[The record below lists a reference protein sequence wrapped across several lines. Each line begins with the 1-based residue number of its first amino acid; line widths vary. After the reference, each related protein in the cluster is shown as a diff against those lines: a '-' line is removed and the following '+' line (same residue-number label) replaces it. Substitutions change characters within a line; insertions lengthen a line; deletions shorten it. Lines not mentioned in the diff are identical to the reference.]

1 MLDIGWTE
9 LLVVAIVLVVVVGP
23 RELPHVL
30 RTFGKTMTKMRRMAT
45 DFRSQMD
52 DALKEADM
60 EDVSSAIRDVRKLN
74 PANQLRDAVSPLRQ
88 TARDIQSDLKTS
100 TSLENKPKATTS
112 DKPDLPKAS
121 YPTPG
126 AQPAFTPENVFQKA
140 VRKEEE
146 QAAELVSKRQDDGL
160 MSRRPGYRGTAR
172 PTKTSKGRSGGRRNG
187 R

>member
-30 RTFGKTMTKMRRMAT
+30 RTFGKTMTKFRRMAS

-60 EDVSSAIRDVRKLN
+60 EDVSTAIRDVRRIN
-74 PANQLRDAVSPLRQ
+74 PANQLRDAMNPLRQ
-88 TARDIQSDLKTS
+88 AARDIDSDLRKS
-100 TSLENKPKATTS
+100 TALDNKPKHNADGPELKKT
-112 DKPDLPKAS
+112 S

-126 AQPAFTPENVFQKA
+126 TNSDFSPVNAFDKAAAKKDEAAPA
-140 VRKEEE
+140 
-146 QAAELVSKRQDDGL
+146 LVSKRQEERL
-160 MSRRPGYRGTAR
+160 VSHRPGFKATPR
-172 PTKTSKGRSGGRRNG
+172 PVKPKSSGGRRSG

>member
-30 RTFGKTMTKMRRMAT
+30 RTFGKTMTKFRRMAS

-60 EDVSSAIRDVRKLN
+60 EDVSTAIRDVKKIN
-74 PANQLRDAVSPLRQ
+74 PANQLRDAFNPLRQ
-88 TARDIQSDLKTS
+88 TARDLDSDLRKS
-100 TSLENKPKATTS
+100 TALDNKPKPKA
-112 DKPDLPKAS
+112 DGPELKKAS

-126 AQPAFTPENVFQKA
+126 VNVEAPVNAFDKEAAKNKA
-140 VRKEEE
+140 
-146 QAAELVSKRQDDGL
+146 AAKNDEPTLVSKPREDKL
-160 MSRRPGYRGTAR
+160 VSHRPGFKAAPR
-172 PTKTSKGRSGGRRNG
+172 PVKSKSSGGRRSG

>member
-30 RTFGKTMTKMRRMAT
+30 RTFGKTMTKMRRMAS

-74 PANQLRDAVSPLRQ
+74 PANQLRDAVNPLRQ
-88 TARDIQSDLKTS
+88 TARDLQSDLKTS
-100 TSLENKPKATTS
+100 TSLENKPKTTT

-121 YPTPG
+121 YPAPG
-126 AQPAFTPENVFQKA
+126 EKPAFTPDNVFQKA
-140 VRKEEE
+140 ARKDDE
-146 QAAELVSKRQDDGL
+146 QAGDLVSKRQDDGL
-160 MSRRPGYRGTAR
+160 VSRRPGYRGTAR
-172 PTKTSKGRSGGRRNG
+172 PTKTAKGRSGGRRND

>member
-1 MLDIGWTE
+1 
-9 LLVVAIVLVVVVGP
+9 
-23 RELPHVL
+23 
-30 RTFGKTMTKMRRMAT
+30 MTKMRRMAS

-74 PANQLRDAVSPLRQ
+74 PANQLRDAVNPLRD
-88 TARDIQSDLKTS
+88 TARDLQSDLKNATA
-100 TSLENKPKATTS
+100 LENKPKTKT
-112 DKPDLPKAS
+112 DKPDLPKSS

-126 AQPAFTPENVFQKA
+126 NQPAFTPENVFQKA

-146 QAAELVSKRQDDGL
+146 PSAELVSKRQDDGL
-160 MSRRPGYRGTAR
+160 ISRRPGYRGTSR
-172 PTKTSKGRSGGRRNG
+172 PTKGTKGRSGGRRND

>member
-30 RTFGKTMTKMRRMAT
+30 RTFGKTMTKFRRMAS

-60 EDVSSAIRDVRKLN
+60 EDVSTAIRDVRRIN
-74 PANQLRDAVSPLRQ
+74 PANQLRDAINPLRQ
-88 TARDIQSDLKTS
+88 TARDIDSDLRKS
-100 TSLENKPKATTS
+100 TALDNKPKPKA
-112 DKPDLPKAS
+112 DGPELKKAS

-126 AQPAFTPENVFQKA
+126 TNPDVSPVNAFDKAAAKKDEAAPA
-140 VRKEEE
+140 
-146 QAAELVSKRQDDGL
+146 LVSKPRDEKL
-160 MSRRPGYRGTAR
+160 VSHRPGFKAAPR
-172 PTKTSKGRSGGRRNG
+172 PVKSKSSGGRRSG